1 MNFFLHKEC
10 TIQEIKCRFSSMYQ
24 DEDDFIFK
32 QIKEKF
38 NYIPQIL
45 SIYKDPVKKD
55 HAETS
60 RNHYKS
66 SINDSFIP
74 TSSSKKN
81 ILNLKEIAKTIRK
94 DTNLGS
100 TFKFP
105 TSNAKKSRNDFHFTN
120 FTVDKTTISYNT
132 SERSQMM
139 HSNIY

>member
-1 MNFFLHKEC
+1 
-10 TIQEIKCRFSSMYQ
+10 MYQ
-24 DEDDFIFK
+24 DEDDFKYK
-32 QIKEKF
+32 QIKENF

-45 SIYKDPVKKD
+45 SVHRDPIKKD
-55 HAETS
+55 NAETS

-74 TSSSKKN
+74 ASNSKTN

-100 TFKFP
+100 TFKLP
-105 TSNAKKSRNDFHFTN
+105 ISKPKKSRNDFHLNN

-132 SERSQMM
+132 SERSQVM
-139 HSNIY
+139 HSNIN